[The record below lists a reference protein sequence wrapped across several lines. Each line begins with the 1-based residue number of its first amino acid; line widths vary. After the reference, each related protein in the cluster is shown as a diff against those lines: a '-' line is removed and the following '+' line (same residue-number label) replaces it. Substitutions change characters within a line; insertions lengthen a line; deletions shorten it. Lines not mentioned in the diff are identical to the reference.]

1 MSAARARLEIVR
13 EPDQPAD
20 EWAADTPTSPWQPAH
35 QLIGA
40 LMWLPAPAARPI
52 LDMVPDDAITHPLT
66 RWTLEVIRT
75 VVHAGDDPTPPVVLA
90 AAKHQPAR
98 DALRADQPPTGQ
110 QLRRIALY
118 LYDAYSQTVCPEAAA
133 ATYAREVL
141 DHAYRRAFATCGIRM
156 QQLGECGAANR
167 ADLTTQFTRIRDEL
181 ADLWRRC
188 ETAAKPG
195 WDRP

>member
-1 MSAARARLEIVR
+1 
-13 EPDQPAD
+13 
-20 EWAADTPTSPWQPAH
+20 
-35 QLIGA
+35 
-40 LMWLPAPAARPI
+40 MWLPAPAARPI
-52 LDMVPDDAITHPLT
+52 LDMVPDDAITRPLT
-66 RWTLEVIRT
+66 RWTYEVIRT
-75 VVHAGDDPTPPVVLA
+75 VVRAGDNPTPPVVLA

-98 DALRADQPPTGQ
+98 EALQADQPPTGQ

-118 LYDAYSQTVCPEAAA
+118 LYDAYSQTVCPAAAAGQTVAAA
-133 ATYAREVL
+133 ATYVREVL
-141 DHAYRRAFATCGIRM
+141 DHAYRRAFLACGIRM

>member
-1 MSAARARLEIVR
+1 MSAARARLDVVHA
-13 EPDQPAD
+13 PDQPAD
-20 EWAADTPTSPWQPAH
+20 HWAADTLTSQWQPAH
-35 QLIGA
+35 QLTGA
-40 LMWLPAPAARPI
+40 LMWLPAAAARPI
-52 LDMVPDDAITHPLT
+52 LDMVPDDAIARPLT
-66 RWTLEVIRT
+66 RWAYEVIRT
-75 VVHAGDDPTPPVVLA
+75 VVDAGDDPTPPVVLA

-98 DALRADQPPTGQ
+98 DALQADQPPTGQ

-118 LYDAYSQTVCPEAAA
+118 LYDAYSQTVSPEAAA

-141 DHAYRRAFATCGIRM
+141 HDAYRRAFLACGIRM
-156 QQLGECGAANR
+156 EQLGECGADR
-167 ADLTTQFTRIRDEL
+167 ADLTTQFTRIKDEL